1 MEVPYVPMAGYA
13 LPSSETPLLKRGE
26 KDRLTRKN
34 NVFAWTGLL
43 LSLIAFFFDPLALTS
58 IIAIVFS
65 SIGLARAQRLSDAGV
80 RIAGRGTAIA
90 GLVIGIAGVAL
101 FLYSVSRMFP
111 ALHM

>member
-1 MEVPYVPMAGYA
+1 MASYA
-13 LPSSETPLLKRGE
+13 IPSTEAPRLKRGE

-43 LSLIAFFFDPLALTS
+43 LSLIAFFFNPFALAS